1 MGLTPVPP
9 QRERTVSHLFTPLTL
24 RDVTLPNRITVSPM
38 CMYSARDGVPN
49 DWHLVHLGARAAG
62 GAGLI
67 IAEATAVEPEGRISP
82 GDTGLWNDEQVAA
95 WARITSFLE
104 GQGSVPGVQLGHAG
118 RKASTKRPPWDG
130 VGPIAPDE
138 PEGWQTVAPSAIPF
152 KEGYPTPQELTV
164 DELQTLTEAWVRAA
178 INARAA
184 GFKVIELHMAHG
196 YLLHQF
202 YSPLTNQRTDQ
213 YGGSRENRMRYPLEV
228 TRSVRDAWPADLPL
242 LVRISARDW
251 VEGGWTLEDSVV
263 LVKELKAAGVDLI
276 DCSSG
281 GGTPDERGKVD
292 IGQHPHFSETIRREA
307 SIATGTVGGI
317 TDPRQAEEHLA
328 EGRAD
333 LVLLARQLLREPT
346 WPQRAAQELGDDL
359 PWPKQYGRAKLK

>member
-1 MGLTPVPP
+1 M
-9 QRERTVSHLFTPLTL
+9 SHLFTPLSL
-24 RDVTLPNRITVSPM
+24 RSVTLPNRITVSPM
-38 CMYSARDGVPN
+38 CMYSAVDGIPQ
-49 DWHLVHLGARAAG
+49 DWHLVHLGARASG

-67 IAEATAVEPEGRISP
+67 IAEATAVVPEGRISP

-95 WARITSFLE
+95 WARINTFIES
-104 GQGSVPGVQLGHAG
+104 QGSVPGVQLGHAG
-118 RKASTKRPPWDG
+118 RKASTKRPPFDG

-152 KEGYPTPQELTV
+152 KPDYPIPHEMTTAEMH
-164 DELQTLTEAWVRAA
+164 TLTDAWVASAKRAH
-178 INARAA
+178 AA

-202 YSPLTNQRTDQ
+202 YSPITNQRTDE
-213 YGGSRENRMRYPLEV
+213 YGGSRDSRMRYPLEV
-228 TRSVRDAWPADLPL
+228 TRAVRAAWPEELPL

-251 VEGGWTLEDSVV
+251 VDGGWTIEDSIE
-263 LVKELKAAGVDLI
+263 LAKELKAAGVDLI

-281 GGTPDERGKVD
+281 GGSPEERGKVD
-292 IGQHPHFSETIRREA
+292 IGDHPMFAERVRRDA
-307 SIATGTVGGI
+307 GITTGTVGGI
-317 TDPRQAEEHLA
+317 TEPAQAEAHLA

-346 WPQRAAQELGDDL
+346 WPQRAAQELGDEL
-359 PWPKQYGRAKLK
+359 VWPKQYGRAKLG